1 MKDGMGLG
9 TDMNKSAELVKLI
22 EVRALALFDH
32 YVGLPE
38 PVRQHELTLLKHQEP
53 QLHERLVALLM
64 ADARG
69 MPLLDRSPIDIMASY
84 MPDEDGAP
92 IDRLVGTTCGAWK
105 IVGLL
110 GRGGMGD
117 VYAVERADG
126 QYQQSAALKHIR
138 MELRSP
144 RLIQAFLSERDNLAM
159 LTHPGIVPV
168 LDGGVDNL
176 GHPWFVMRRVHGEH
190 IDSWCDERR
199 LNLRARVR
207 LFLEA
212 CDAVAY
218 AHQRGV
224 LHQDIKPSNLLVTQD
239 GRTQLLDFGL
249 STTLH
254 SAANE
259 YRGLAVTDQYTAPEI
274 LLGGSPNFTTDIY
287 ALGVLL
293 YRMLCGQFPQTRVAI
308 PIKHRTPP
316 DVPSWFASHSLQ
328 KIALQRGAR
337 SPEALGR
344 KLSGDLDAIAL
355 KCVAPDPQQR
365 YQSIELLQHD
375 LKQWLA
381 SRPISMRAHQQ
392 SYLIYCF
399 VRRHKVAIAAGGV
412 LCLSLVTGAGLL
424 GWQSYRAYREM
435 ATASQVDQMF
445 EQAMGMATLSG
456 LGDTPLTST
465 QLLEQAERK
474 LRQSSAEYPEA
485 MARGLSILA
494 RNWAITGDY
503 GRASSLAQESQTYQ
517 GGDAL
522 QKAFNQATLAQIQ
535 NMQSEYAQAE
545 ISATEGLSSL
555 KIGFTEQHQLAAVR
569 LKAQI
574 AQALSGQGRSR
585 DAFRALDQAIDEAGK
600 LSPTIANP
608 IVSQLLIQRGSWYRN
623 RMRMK
628 ESEADLLRAVSLTDS
643 SDPIIAD
650 DARESLIRTVR
661 ASRQVGRETRA
672 LSMAEQLLHSRQRL
686 LGPRHPQTGMAW
698 AELAFVEMLN
708 RDTPAAEEAI
718 RQAEGILRPTLGE
731 HHPAMARV
739 WMAKAHF
746 DTLAGKLES
755 GITWAERAQDLY
767 LERYGKTHEFTL
779 DAQFL
784 QASQYWGLYNIRG
797 DIAARQQALNLIR
810 SGILTSV
817 SAHGT
822 VAAIHR
828 LAYATLLA
836 NSGDWK
842 EARKQ
847 MAQARLD
854 AAEQYGAASQET
866 LHVRLTEAS
875 ILIDSQ
881 DSGSDVGNTLDSLIS
896 DASTIDTLYA
906 QSVCHSAYMEKA
918 RWLVQK
924 GRVEDARSALLQA
937 KSVAVSAGQAGWVAK
952 AEQKL
957 QTLDGISIK

>member
-1 MKDGMGLG
+1 
-9 TDMNKSAELVKLI
+9 MNKGADLVKLI

-38 PVRQHELTLLKHQEP
+38 PVRQHELALLKRQEP

-84 MPDEDGAP
+84 MPDEDAVP
-92 IDRLVGTTCGAWK
+92 IDRLVGTVFGAWK
-105 IVGLL
+105 IVGVL

-144 RLIQAFLSERDNLAM
+144 KLIQAFLSERDNLAM

-168 LDGGVDNL
+168 LDGGVDDL
-176 GHPWFVMRRVHGEH
+176 GHPWFVMRHVHGER
-190 IDSWCDERR
+190 IDHWCDERR
-199 LNLRARVR
+199 LTLRARVQ
-207 LFLEA
+207 LLLEA

-239 GRTQLLDFGL
+239 GRTQLLDFGI

-274 LLGGSPNFTTDIY
+274 LLGDPPNFTTDIY
-287 ALGVLL
+287 ALGILL
-293 YRMLCGQFPQTRVAI
+293 YRLLCGQFPQMRVAI
-308 PIKHRTPP
+308 PVKHRLPP
-316 DVPSWFASHSLQ
+316 DPPSWFASHSLQ

-344 KLSGDLDAIAL
+344 SLSGDLDAIAL
-355 KCVAPDPQQR
+355 KCVASDPQQR
-365 YQSIELLQHD
+365 YQSIELLRHD
-375 LKQWLA
+375 FRQWLA
-381 SRPISMRAHQQ
+381 ARPISMRAHQWP
-392 SYLIYCF
+392 YRIHCF
-399 VRRHKVAIAAGGV
+399 ARRHKVAVAAGGV
-412 LCLSLVTGAGLL
+412 LCLSLIASAGLL
-424 GWQSYRAYREM
+424 SWQSYRAYREM
-435 ATASQVDQMF
+435 ATASQVDQML

-456 LGDTPLTST
+456 LGDTQLTST
-465 QLLEQAERK
+465 QLLVRAEQQ
-474 LRQSSAEYPEA
+474 LRHSSVEHPDAL
-485 MARGLSILA
+485 ARGLSILA

-503 GRASSLAQESQTYQ
+503 SRAASLARESQTYQ
-517 GGDAL
+517 DGSDAL
-522 QKAFNQATLAQIQ
+522 QNAFNQATLAQIE
-535 NMQSEYAQAE
+535 NMQAEYAHAE

-555 KIGFTEQHQLAAVR
+555 KMGFTEQHRLATVRLRAQLA
-569 LKAQI
+569 
-574 AQALSGQGRSR
+574 QAFSGQGRSR
-585 DAFRALDQAIDEAGK
+585 DAFRTLDQAIGEAGK
-600 LSPTIANP
+600 LSPPVANP
-608 IVSQLLIQRGSWYRN
+608 VVAQLLIQRGNWYRN

-628 ESEADLLRAVSLTDS
+628 ESEVDLLRAVALTES
-643 SDPIIAD
+643 FDPIIAD
-650 DARESLIRTVR
+650 DARESLVRTIR

-672 LSMAEQLLHSRQRL
+672 LAIAEQLLHNRQRL
-686 LGPRHPQTGMAW
+686 LGPRHPKTGMAW
-698 AELAFVEMLN
+698 AELAFIEMLN
-708 RDTPAAEEAI
+708 RDMPAAKEAI

-731 HHPAMARV
+731 HHPALARV

-755 GITWAERAQDLY
+755 GMAWTQRAQDLY
-767 LERYGKTHEFTL
+767 LARYGKTHEFTL
-779 DAQFL
+779 EAQFFL
-784 QASQYWGLYNIRG
+784 GSQYWSVYTRTG
-797 DIAARQQALNLIR
+797 DVAARQKALDLVR
-810 SGILTSV
+810 SGILTSL
-817 SAHGT
+817 SAHGS

-842 EARKQ
+842 NARAE

-854 AAEQYGAASQET
+854 AARQYGTASQEA
-866 LHVRLTEAS
+866 LGVRLAEAS
-875 ILIDSQ
+875 LMVDSE
-881 DSGSDVGNTLDSLIS
+881 GSAADVGSILDALIS
-896 DASTIDTLYA
+896 DASEIDTLYA
-906 QSVCHSAYMEKA
+906 QALCHSAYLEKA

-924 GRVEDARSALLQA
+924 NRVEDARNALLQSKA
-937 KSVAVSAGQAGWVAK
+937 VAVKAGQVSWITV

-957 QTLDGISIK
+957 EALGGASLK